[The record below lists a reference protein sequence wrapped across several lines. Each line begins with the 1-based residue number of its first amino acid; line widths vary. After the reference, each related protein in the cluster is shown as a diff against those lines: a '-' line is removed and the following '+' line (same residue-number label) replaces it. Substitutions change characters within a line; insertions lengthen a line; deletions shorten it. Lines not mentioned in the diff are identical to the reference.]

1 VGKKIRLFNNTIV
14 FELKPSDVGP
24 IILTSER
31 VVQGYVDLL
40 QILVMWDLDLFSI
53 QWWQAYVKSILID
66 DNKLFFYDFSVLL
79 AQTCVSPVE
88 GKVVM
93 KPSLRNFSVNNRDV
107 MYVKVL
113 MIRTVILIWCY

>member
-1 VGKKIRLFNNTIV
+1 LNFSNHGFSGFKSSKIYKKAGVTQV
-14 FELKPSDVGP
+14 FELKPSDAGP

-79 AQTCVSPVE
+79 AQT
-88 GKVVM
+88 
-93 KPSLRNFSVNNRDV
+93 
-107 MYVKVL
+107 
-113 MIRTVILIWCY
+113 

>member
-14 FELKPSDVGP
+14 FELKPSDAGP

-66 DNKLFFYDFSVLL
+66 DNKLFLYDFFCS
-79 AQTCVSPVE
+79 ACSN
-88 GKVVM
+88 M
-93 KPSLRNFSVNNRDV
+93 SFS
-107 MYVKVL
+107 
-113 MIRTVILIWCY
+113 C